1 MNGHGFSSVSALIA
15 WAMIPIGKS
24 SPLISDVVVL
34 SRAQVLD
41 RLAELD
47 AMLDIM
53 ESNNEAEIRAERSEL
68 AWLLKD

>member
-1 MNGHGFSSVSALIA
+1 M
-15 WAMIPIGKS
+15 
-24 SPLISDVVVL
+24 ISDVVVL

-53 ESNNEAEIRAERSEL
+53 ESNDEAEIRAERSEL
-68 AWLLKD
+68 AWVLK